1 MATRRQ
7 GLRAIAR
14 ELPDVT
20 RSAMARRGFAAAR
33 AIADWPEIV
42 GPALADS
49 SIPERLVRNRS
60 PDSAAT
66 LVVRVRP
73 AAALELQHWL
83 PQVIERV
90 NGYFGFRAVG
100 QIRLVQGPVTR
111 PKRRVLPPAPAL
123 PAPESAALEARLA
136 PLAGSPLGEALL
148 ALGKAVRARAAS
160 RR

>member
-1 MATRRQ
+1 MSTRRQ

-20 RSAMARRGFAAAR
+20 RSALARRGFAAAR

-42 GPALADS
+42 GASLAES
-49 SIPERLVRNRS
+49 SVPERLVRGRDA
-60 PDSAAT
+60 DSAT

-73 AAALELQHWL
+73 AAALELQHWM

-100 QIRLVQGPVTR
+100 HIRLVQGPVAR
-111 PKRRVLPPAPAL
+111 PKRHARPASPAL
-123 PAPESAALEARLA
+123 APPEAAALEARLA
-136 PLAGSPLGEALL
+136 PLAGSPLHDALL
-148 ALGKAVRARAAS
+148 SLGRAVRARAQTK
-160 RR
+160 R

>member
-1 MATRRQ
+1 MSTRRQ

-20 RSAMARRGFAAAR
+20 RSALARRGFAAAR

-42 GPALADS
+42 GPGLAES
-49 SIPERLVRNRS
+49 SAPERLIRGRDA
-60 PDSAAT
+60 DSAT

-73 AAALELQHWL
+73 AAALELQHWI

-90 NGYFGFRAVG
+90 NSYFGFRAVG
-100 QIRLVQGPVTR
+100 HIRLVQGPVVR
-111 PKRRVLPPAPAL
+111 SKRHDLPPRPVLAPQDA
-123 PAPESAALEARLA
+123 AALEARLA
-136 PLAGSPLGEALL
+136 PLAGSPLHEALL
-148 ALGKAVRARAAS
+148 SLGQAVRARAAT

>member
-1 MATRRQ
+1 MSTRRQ

-20 RSAMARRGFAAAR
+20 RSALAKRGFAAAR

-42 GPALADS
+42 GPALAES
-49 SIPERLVRNRS
+49 SVPERLVRGRDA
-60 PDSAAT
+60 DSAT

-73 AAALELQHWL
+73 AAALELQHWM

-100 QIRLVQGPVTR
+100 HIRLVQGPVTR
-111 PKRRVLPPAPAL
+111 PKRRARPAL
-123 PAPESAALEARLA
+123 PALAPAAAAELEAQLA
-136 PLAGSPLGEALL
+136 PLAGSPLHDALL
-148 ALGKAVRARAAS
+148 NLGRAVRARAAS